1 MKRIL
6 ALFLVLTMVF
16 SMVAC
21 DLSAGLGGITS
32 SSKQDGGGATQLVSV
47 FFKTTE
53 PAAIIIGQSTIKV
66 EKGEML
72 DWTAVPTADLTGC
85 EFVGWAY
92 DINGDRMLDVASD
105 RFDEDTVLYAIFKR
119 ASSGDDSD
127 DETASCEGDSDV
139 ADSSTVDSNPDG
151 STTDSS
157 GIDKPTD
164 SDVDESVTDSSVIDR
179 PTSGSTTDSSV
190 IDRPTSGSTTDSS
203 VIDRPTSEST
213 TDSSVI
219 DRPTSESTTDSSDID
234 RPTSEST
241 TDSSD
246 IDTPTSES
254 TTDSSDIDIPT
265 SESTTDSSVIDTP
278 TDSSTPGSGN
288 DEDVDEDVVYIFYE
302 PGLGMLEDDQWEVEL
317 ERGDRYTNHPTPTRA
332 GYTFAGWC
340 VDEECTSLVTNGKR
354 YTDDVTYLYAAWEKV
369 ETFTVEFCSFG
380 SYIGKTQVVKG
391 EMVMPIEVE
400 YTEGY
405 IFRGWEY
412 NGKLWDFFEDVVTCD
427 MVLEAKYD
435 LQKYSITYE
444 NLNGAANS
452 NKTSYTV
459 EDAFTL
465 NDLSL
470 DGYTFEG
477 WYLDEALEKEIT
489 TIYYGTTGDIVLYAG
504 WEKIVVVPTPPGEEE
519 APTVLEKWSG
529 KTLNILA
536 TIWGGTYE
544 PSAPWSQPELTVGP
558 NDWNSTAGF
567 GYLINTAILR
577 RAEEIRSTYGVEL
590 NWINARSMLVA
601 TLLSET
607 IVAGSENTKFH
618 IAMPRILETQDI
630 VATNSIYDL
639 ANRRYID
646 LTKSYYNQ
654 ASVES
659 YSVHDRTLFAGGDF
673 SFLDESTTFVQYFN
687 YAMLEGM
694 KDCPDLY
701 QLVRDGKWTIEQM
714 TNIAKLVSKNSAE
727 VEWTDDDTYGYG
739 TTNLSRFYQYSG
751 IQQVSTGETEYG
763 IEYVI
768 TLNDPKVS
776 TLIDKILTIKN
787 SEWARIDWNGGYGA
801 IQLAFEE
808 GRLLFYDEVVQR
820 TNYFGYQDE
829 SFKVGILPEPKLD
842 ESQASYCSPCSYQS
856 TVMCVPKATPDREM
870 SDYFFEILAYTG
882 QKYIMKAY
890 MEDLRNCLDAET
902 SAESMEMLEEYVFP
916 GMIYDQGWMYGWDGL
931 LNEVQNESY
940 SSGRPNF
947 TASYEYAIEQARETV
962 AKWNLAWYDYTEKIK

>member
-21 DLSAGLGGITS
+21 DLSAGLGGTTS

-72 DWTAVPTADLTGC
+72 DWTAVPTADLKGC

-139 ADSSTVDSNPDG
+139 ADSSAVDSNPDG

-164 SDVDESVTDSSVIDR
+164 SDVDESA
-179 PTSGSTTDSSV
+179 TDSSV

-213 TDSSVI
+213 TDSS
-219 DRPTSESTTDSSDID
+219 DID
-234 RPTSEST
+234 M
-241 TDSSD
+241 
-246 IDTPTSES
+246 
-254 TTDSSDIDIPT
+254 PT

-317 ERGDRYTNHPTPTRA
+317 ERGDRYTNHPTPTRD

-340 VDEECTSLVTNGKR
+340 VDEECTSLVTNGRR

-369 ETFTVEFCSFG
+369 ETFTVEFYSFG
-380 SYIGKTQVVKG
+380 SYIGKTKVVKG
-391 EMVMPIEVE
+391 GTVIPLEVE

-412 NGKLWDFFEDVVTCD
+412 SGKLWDFFEDVVTCD

-444 NLNGAANS
+444 NLNGASNS

-477 WYLDEALEKEIT
+477 WYLDEALEQEVT

-519 APTVLEKWSG
+519 APTVLTKWSG

-536 TIWGGTYE
+536 TIWGGTDV
-544 PSAPWSQPELTVGP
+544 PGAPWSQPELTVGP
-558 NDWNSTAGF
+558 NDWNSTLGF
-567 GYLINTAILR
+567 GSLINSAILT
-577 RAEEIRSTYGVEL
+577 RAEEIENTYGVTL
-590 NWINARSMLVA
+590 NWINARSMHIA
-601 TLLSET
+601 TYLNT
-607 IVAGSENTKFH
+607 AIVAGNESQRYH
-618 IAMPRILETQDI
+618 IAMPRMLEAQDI

-654 ASVES
+654 ASVEA
-659 YSVHDRTLFAGGDF
+659 YSVQEHTLFAGGDF
-673 SFLDESTTFVQYFN
+673 SFLEEETTFVQYFN
-687 YAMLEGM
+687 DAMLEGM
-694 KDCPDLY
+694 QDRPDLY
-701 QLVRDGKWTIEQM
+701 QLVRDGKWTIDQM
-714 TNIAKLVSKNSAE
+714 INIAKLVTKNSAE
-727 VEWTDDDTYGYG
+727 VEWTDDDIYGYG
-739 TTNLSRFYQYSG
+739 TGNLSRFYQYSG
-751 IQQVSTGETEYG
+751 IQQVSVGETEYG

-768 TLNDPKVS
+768 TLNDSKVG
-776 TLIDKILTIKN
+776 TLIDKILTIKGAD
-787 SEWARIDWNGGYGA
+787 WARTEWTGGYGA
-801 IQLAFEE
+801 MQQAFEE

-820 TNYFGYQDE
+820 TDYFSNQNDD
-829 SFKVGILPEPKLD
+829 FKVGILPEPKLS
-842 ESQASYCSPCSYQS
+842 ESQASYHTLCSYQG

-870 SDYFFEILAYTG
+870 SDYFVEILAYTG
-882 QKYIMKAY
+882 QKHIMKAY
-890 MEDLRNCLDAET
+890 MQQVRANLGIDNAE
-902 SAESMEMLEEYVFP
+902 ESMEMLEEYIFP
-916 GMIYDQGWMYGWDGL
+916 GVIYDQGWMYGWNGL
-931 LNEVQNESY
+931 LNTVQSESY
-940 SSGRPNF
+940 SSGKPNF
-947 TASYEYAIEQARETV
+947 TVSYEYAIEQARETV
-962 AKWNLAWYDYTEKIK
+962 TKWNLAWYDYTDKIK